1 MDGVAKAVLS
11 LSWYSYVLLTLA
23 LLAAYLWYR

>member
-1 MDGVAKAVLS
+1 MDGVVDAVLS
-11 LSWYSYVLLTLA
+11 LSWYSYALLLLS